1 MYPIVTYQ
9 LMISR
14 DSGLSATR
22 ILTAAASGIFP
33 PYSQPHGRRWM
44 SEDRHGVCSPRGR
57 MNWNS
62 FRDNFGRRNRSY
74 PYGGYELQT
83 SHFHKDNENVEM
95 RDVQNFSQLLHSTMG
110 QHKRRVRLQDEGS
123 LNITV
128 ETDRKSLEREIENSQ
143 EEITETWFKIIVPYG
158 GQYDKTWLIH
168 LLQSH
173 CSVSFTPVDFHYV
186 KNRAQFFVQDAS
198 AAYALR
204 DVSYKIRDEEN
215 RKIPI
220 FINNFSVPHSVQH
233 KLEPKEMEQL
243 KLIMSKR
250 YDVSQKSLDLQC
262 LRFDPGLACLEIEII
277 LNRRNCMAATL
288 QIIEKSF
295 PELLSLNLRKN
306 RLYQLD
312 GLSGIIDI
320 APTIKI
326 LNLSKNELNS
336 ACELEKIK
344 GLKLKELWLEGNPL
358 CGTFPDQPSYI
369 SAIRKCFPELLRL
382 DGQDLSP
389 PNTTDTNTQLLQ
401 TSSKE
406 KCQATEMVKNL
417 ILQFLQQYY
426 LVYDSGDRQSLL
438 GAYDDEACFSLTIP
452 FNPEEP
458 DSSSLFEYLKDNRNM
473 KNIKDPN
480 LCFQLLK
487 HTKHDIVCSLC
498 RLPKT
503 QHDTSSFVVDMWLSL
518 GNLLC
523 FSIYGVFK
531 EVEGKSQGS
540 VRAFTR
546 TFIVNLASN
555 SGAVIMNDELFVKDI
570 TPKETPMS
578 IEVSTP
584 SSSSGPTLSQKQQ
597 EMVQVFSI
605 QSGMNLP
612 WSEKCLQEND
622 WNYTKAAEVFIKFKT
637 EGTIPEEAF
646 K

>member
-1 MYPIVTYQ
+1 MWTLSSSGRCSDVKVRELLVMSAPELQ
-9 LMISR
+9 LSGPFPTVVMWYIKLFKSLEHFMISR
-14 DSGLSATR
+14 DLVLSATR
-22 ILTAAASGIFP
+22 RLTVAESGNST
-33 PYSQPHGRRWM
+33 PYSPPHARHLM
-44 SEDRHGVCSPRGR
+44 SEDRRGFSSPRGR
-57 MNWNS
+57 MKYWNS
-62 FRDNFGRRNRSY
+62 YRDNFGKRNRTY
-74 PYGGYELQT
+74 QHGGYGLQT
-83 SHFHKDNENVEM
+83 SHFYNDGENVEM
-95 RDVQNFSQLLHSTMG
+95 RAVQ
-110 QHKRRVRLQDEGS
+110 KYE
-123 LNITV
+123 
-128 ETDRKSLEREIENSQ
+128 
-143 EEITETWFKIIVPYG
+143 VPYG

-173 CSVSFTPVDFHYV
+173 CSVTFTPVDFHYV
-186 KNRAQFFVQDAS
+186 KNRAQFFVQDAN

-220 FINNFSVPHSVQH
+220 FINNFSVPYSVQD

-243 KLIMSKR
+243 KLTMSKR

-262 LRFDPGLACLEIEII
+262 LRFDPDFACLEIEII

-288 QIIEKSF
+288 KIIEKNF
-295 PELLSLNLRKN
+295 PELLSLNLCKN
-306 RLYQLD
+306 KLYHLD
-312 GLSGIIDI
+312 GLSDIMQI
-320 APTIKI
+320 APAIKI

-344 GLKLKELWLEGNPL
+344 GLKLEELWLEGNPL
-358 CGTFPDQPSYI
+358 CGTFPDQPTYI
-369 SAIRKCFPELLRL
+369 SAIKKCFPELLRL

-389 PNTTDTNTQLLQ
+389 PNTTDTDAQHLQ
-401 TSSKE
+401 TLSKE

-426 LVYDSGDRQSLL
+426 LVYDSGDRQRLL

-458 DSSSLFEYLKDNRNM
+458 DPSSLFDYLKDNRNM

-487 HTKHDIVCSLC
+487 HTKRDIVGSLC

-503 QHDTSSFVVDMWLSL
+503 QHDTNSFVVDMWLSS

-546 TFIVNLASN
+546 TFIVNLTSN

-578 IEVSTP
+578 IQVSTP
-584 SSSSGPTLSQKQQ
+584 SSSSGPALSQKQQ
-597 EMVQVFSI
+597 EMVQIFST

-612 WSEKCLQEND
+612 WSEKCLQENE
-622 WNYTKAAEVFIKFKT
+622 WNYTKAAEVFIKFKN

-646 K
+646 KQIS